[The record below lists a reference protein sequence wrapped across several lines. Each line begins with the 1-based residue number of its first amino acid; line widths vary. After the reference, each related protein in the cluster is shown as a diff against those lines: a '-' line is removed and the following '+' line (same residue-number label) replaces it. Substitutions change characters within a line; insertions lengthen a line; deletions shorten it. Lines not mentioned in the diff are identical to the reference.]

1 MLELTGVPDE
11 NVSARFERNETN
23 PLEADAVIID
33 EMSMV
38 DISLMHSLLKA
49 ILPGT
54 RLILVGDVNQLP
66 SVGAGNVLK
75 DIIRS
80 HCFNVVMLTK
90 IFRQALESAIV
101 TNAHKINDGI
111 PLDLEH
117 KTTDFFCLKR
127 YNAADIIGVMG
138 ALIRDKLPPNVQAS
152 PYEIQVLTPM
162 RKGELGVERL
172 NQVLQNFLNPPA
184 PDKRERESHGITFRE
199 GDKVMQIKNNYQLEW
214 EITSGYGVTI
224 DKGVGVFNGD
234 MGIVKSINLFSE
246 QMLVEFDEGRKILY
260 PFAQLDELE
269 LAYAITIH
277 KSQGSEYP
285 AVIIPLLTGPRMLF
299 NRNILYTAVTRA
311 KKCVA
316 IVGNEHTVGAMIENG
331 SEQKRY
337 SSLAE
342 RICEI

>member
-1 MLELTGVPDE
+1 M
-11 NVSARFERNETN
+11 
-23 PLEADAVIID
+23 
-33 EMSMV
+33 
-38 DISLMHSLLKA
+38 
-49 ILPGT
+49 
-54 RLILVGDVNQLP
+54 NQLP
-66 SVGAGNVLK
+66 SVGPGNVLK
-75 DIIRS
+75 DMIRS

-90 IFRQALESAIV
+90 IFRQAMESAII
-101 TNAHKINDGI
+101 TNAHKINAGQQ
-111 PLDLEH
+111 LDLEH

-127 YNAADIIGVMG
+127 YDTQSILGVMG
-138 ALIRDKLPPNVQAS
+138 ALIRDKLPPNVHAV

-162 RKGELGVERL
+162 RKGELGVEKL
-172 NQVLQNFLNPPA
+172 NQVLQNFLNPPSEN
-184 PDKRERESHGITFRE
+184 KREKEAHGCTFRE

-214 EITSGYGVTI
+214 EITGNYGVTI

-234 MGIVKSINLFSE
+234 MGIIQSVNLFSE
-246 QMLVEFDEGRKILY
+246 QMTVEFDEGRKIVY

-285 AVIIPLLTGPRMLF
+285 AVIIPLLSGPRMLF

-311 KKCVA
+311 KTCVA
-316 IVGNEHTVGAMIENG
+316 IVGSDAAVQAMIENG

-342 RICEI
+342 RICEISG